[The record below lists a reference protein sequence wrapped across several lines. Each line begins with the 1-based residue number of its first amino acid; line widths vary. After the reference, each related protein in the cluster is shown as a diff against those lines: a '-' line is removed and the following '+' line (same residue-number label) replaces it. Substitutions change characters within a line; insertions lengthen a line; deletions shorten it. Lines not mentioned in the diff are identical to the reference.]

1 MNIPTI
7 EEIKENYKEV
17 VSIFMNIRDIK
28 TLMEYSTKYKVT
40 IEVDSIPIWEI
51 IENEYEVEVQAE
63 FVRIEC
69 WKNLGYIYF
78 NYSNPENVSIYFDVW
93 SDDIDEYFIS
103 DITIEKLTESYI
115 KGLLWIIELKN
126 CRIDVLE
133 KFHKE
138 RLL

>member
-1 MNIPTI
+1 MNIPNIPTI

-28 TLMEYSTKYKVT
+28 TLMEYSEKYKVT
-40 IEVDSIPIWEI
+40 IEVDSIPIWDI
-51 IENEYEVEVQAE
+51 GIEDEVSAE

-69 WKNLGYIYF
+69 WKNLGYVYFIYT
-78 NYSNPENVSIYFDVW
+78 NPENVLIYFDVW

-133 KFHKE
+133 KLHKE